1 MSRLRT
7 RRKTENSSS
16 DILTDMK
23 AYKVLPLKRKE
34 NLIYVLNLL
43 QCKIEHCDEC
53 WNWRGT
59 TKSKGYGVT
68 IIPGLSEFGLYLAH
82 RLFYMLLRPDED
94 IRFSQLDHQCSNPA
108 CVNPDHLVPL
118 PPREHSQLTQHRE
131 LIRKIRSRAPDPVYQ
146 AALDEQMQLWFDCFQ
161 LGQI

>member
-1 MSRLRT
+1 
-7 RRKTENSSS
+7 
-16 DILTDMK
+16 MK

-59 TKSKGYGVT
+59 TKSKGY
-68 IIPGLSEFGLYLAH
+68 
-82 RLFYMLLRPDED
+82 
-94 IRFSQLDHQCSNPA
+94 QCSNPA